1 MNAEILNKFME
12 DVKDAF
18 TKAIGTSSSINE
30 ERDERSV
37 ENYVRT
43 GGNTMENT
51 TEPDPQGDIAITKD
65 LPNVIQP
72 ATATLVD
79 QMITPNEA
87 SVVDAPTGPVPANE
101 TFDGEGKAVAPT
113 SEEMAEAVEKADA
126 GKCSSCGQS
135 LPVAKAD
142 DADETEEIEKSDDIA
157 KADTCADCGKA
168 MSLCDCMGKAADEA
182 ESKEEAAKETPAD
195 EKAEMKKSIWGGA
208 FSAPLIPKL

>member
-1 MNAEILNKFME
+1 MNTQEINKFID
-12 DVKDAF
+12 DVKDAL

-37 ENYVRT
+37 ENYVRD

-51 TEPDPQGDIAITKD
+51 TEPDPQGDIAVTK
-65 LPNVIQP
+65 VISG
-72 ATATLVD
+72 ATAPAGD
-79 QMITPNEA
+79 Q
-87 SVVDAPTGPVPANE
+87 SVTDAPEGPVPTNE
-101 TFDGEGKAVAPT
+101 TFPAEGAAIAPT
-113 SEEMAEAVEKADA
+113 SEDLAVADTVNIAKAGTCSECGQTLPAEKVEKAA
-126 GKCSSCGQS
+126 SSDEVTEE
-135 LPVAKAD
+135 LEKAD
-142 DADETEEIEKSDDIA
+142 EIA